1 MATEVITRKLC
12 DAHGVRDEKVEADDV
27 IQFAYDGVVREVD
40 ACAGC
45 KEEHEARFEPL
56 VEVSRV
62 VKKRRKSKTEPEE
75 PATEPEPAAES
86 SAEPAV
92 SGMAA
97 G

>member
-12 DAHGVRDEKVEADDV
+12 DAHAVRGEKVEADDV

-40 ACAGC
+40 ACAEC
-45 KEEHEARFEPL
+45 KKEHEERYEPL

-62 VKKRRKSKTEPEE
+62 VKKRRKPKTESETGDAE
-75 PATEPEPAAES
+75 SATESPA
-86 SAEPAV
+86 

>member
-12 DAHGVRDEKVEADDV
+12 DPHAVSGEKVEADDV

-40 ACAGC
+40 ACTKC
-45 KEEHEARFEPL
+45 KEEHEARYEPL

-62 VKKRRKSKTEPEE
+62 VKKRRKPKAENESE
-75 PATEPEPAAES
+75 AAAES
-86 SAEPAV
+86 NGEPAV